1 MEKNNENRLINE
13 KLANFVL
20 FILRVFFS
28 GADRDFFYKIFN
40 KKIKFREKF

>member
-20 FILRVFFS
+20 FIFGYFFP
-28 GADRDFFYKIFN
+28 ATPRLD
-40 KKIKFREKF
+40 